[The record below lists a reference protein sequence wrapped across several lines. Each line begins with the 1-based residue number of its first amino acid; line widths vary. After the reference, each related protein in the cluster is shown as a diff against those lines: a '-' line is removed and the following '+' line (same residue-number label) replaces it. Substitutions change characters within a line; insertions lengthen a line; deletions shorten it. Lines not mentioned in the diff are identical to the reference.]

1 MPSMFHSR
9 MLIALILAIVAIGGI
24 RVINART
31 ESDVTPLP
39 NTRLSEQRDAI
50 VTQPPGFNKNLY
62 AISDPSSIWVVVNK
76 RRPLSPKTYTPS
88 QLVVP
93 NMPLRLGTGSSEMRV
108 SAAMSAALEQMA
120 LAAKKEG
127 ANLMLASGYR
137 SYGSQSAIYSS
148 HVKTYGQVSA
158 DRQSARPGHSEHQ
171 TGLAADLE
179 PSNRTCEI
187 AQCFGTLAEGKW
199 LAANAYKYGFII
211 RYRSDKEAVTGYMYE
226 PWHVR
231 YVGVEL
237 ATEMNKQGT
246 TTLEEFFGLPAA
258 PTYE

>member
-1 MPSMFHSR
+1 MTIVLVTVVVTGIR
-9 MLIALILAIVAIGGI
+9 IVAAGNEPTAIP
-24 RVINART
+24 A
-31 ESDVTPLP
+31 P
-39 NTRLSEQRDAI
+39 NTQTSDQTIAPVPRQVS
-50 VTQPPGFNKNLY
+50 FNKNLY
-62 AISDPSSIWVVVNK
+62 SISDPASIWVVVNK
-76 RRPLSPKTYTPS
+76 QRPLNPKTYVST

-93 NMPLRLGTGSSEMRV
+93 NIPLRLGSGSSEMRV
-108 SAAMSAALEQMA
+108 SATISGALEQMTQ
-120 LAAKKEG
+120 AAKNEG

-179 PSNRTCEI
+179 PSNRACEI

-211 RYRSDKEAVTGYMYE
+211 RYQSDKEAVTGYMYE

-231 YVGVEL
+231 YVGVGL
-237 ATEMNKQGT
+237 ATEMNKQAI

-258 PTYE
+258 PGYE